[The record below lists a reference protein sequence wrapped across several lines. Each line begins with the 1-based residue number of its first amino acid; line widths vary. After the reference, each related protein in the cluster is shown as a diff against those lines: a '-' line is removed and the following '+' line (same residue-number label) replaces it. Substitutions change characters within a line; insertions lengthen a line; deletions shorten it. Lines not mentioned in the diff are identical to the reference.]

1 MATTNLG
8 PSGVTVPVPPTD
20 SHVKAHRR
28 RTVLTAYLYI
38 LPAAVLMLLITF
50 WPLVYQFWMSLTE
63 YSNLNIRTSNLLL
76 QVWGSFT
83 GQQQAWNSPP
93 FIGLGNYARIL
104 GGQLSQVLSGFDFW
118 RILLFNLVWTVVNL
132 VLSVGIG
139 VAIAVLLNQ
148 EGLRFKRF
156 YRALYI
162 IPWALPG
169 LVSAMI
175 WNDVFET
182 ESGLLN
188 QVLSA
193 LGLSGKIGWLTQ
205 VDPPVPLIPPYVRVP
220 GSVNPY
226 LMLLI
231 LILLLI
237 VPYFSR
243 WVRQHWL
250 PFTVVWVV
258 ALELFFVFALPPLA
272 GALQGTSASTASAP
286 VLIGL
291 GHILPLSFF
300 AALITNVW
308 LGWPFMMV
316 ISSGALQ
323 SIPHELYEAAEV
335 DGATGWQTFWSVTAP
350 LLRPAIVPAIIISMT
365 WTFNQFNVLYFT
377 TGGGPLHSTEI
388 LVTEAY
394 RLVNQTTIS
403 LPGIGSVLPFG
414 IAAAFA
420 YIVFAVL
427 ATITIITNRVSRATE
442 SYAE

>member
-8 PSGVTVPVPPTD
+8 PTPVAAPPPTVPHTRV
-20 SHVKAHRR
+20 HRR
-28 RTVLTAYLYI
+28 RTLLTAYLYI
-38 LPAAVLMLLITF
+38 LPAALIMLLITF
-50 WPLVYQFWMSLTE
+50 WPLIYQFWMSLTE
-63 YSNLNIRTSNLLL
+63 FSNLNIRTNNVLL
-76 QVWGSFT
+76 QIWGSLI
-83 GQQQAWNSPP
+83 GQRQPWNSPA
-93 FIGLGNYARIL
+93 FLGIGNYVRIL
-104 GGQLSQVLSGFDFW
+104 GGQLSAVLSGFDFW
-118 RILLFNLVWTVVNL
+118 RILLFNLVWTFVNL
-132 VLSVGIG
+132 FFSVGIG
-139 VAIAVLLNQ
+139 VAISMLLNQ
-148 EGLRFKRF
+148 AGLRFKRF

-175 WNDVFET
+175 WNDVFER

-188 QVLSA
+188 QLLNG
-193 LGLSGKIGWLTQ
+193 LGLQNKIGWLTQ
-205 VDPPVPLIPPYVRVP
+205 VGPPISLLPPYVRVP
-220 GSVNPY
+220 KGVNPY

-237 VPYFSR
+237 IPYFWR

-250 PFTVVWVV
+250 PFTVAWVV
-258 ALELFFVFALPPLA
+258 GLELLFVFALPSLVNALRGSGAA
-272 GALQGTSASTASAP
+272 GSALTF
-286 VLIGL
+286 VGL
-291 GHILPLSFF
+291 GQVLPLSFY

-335 DGATGWQTFWSVTAP
+335 DGASGWQSFWALTVP
-350 LLRPAIVPAIIISMT
+350 LLRPAMIPAIIISMT

-377 TGGGPLHSTEI
+377 TGGGPLHATEI

-403 LPGIGSVLPFG
+403 LPGIGSVLPYG

-427 ATITIITNRVSRATE
+427 ATITVITNRISRATE

>member
-1 MATTNLG
+1 MAATSLG
-8 PSGVTVPVPPTD
+8 PTGAATPPSPT
-20 SHVKAHRR
+20 SEHAKARRR
-28 RTVLTAYLYI
+28 RTLLTAYLYI
-38 LPAAVLMLLITF
+38 LPAALIMLVITF
-50 WPLVYQFWMSLTE
+50 WPLIYQFWMSLTDF
-63 YSNLNIRTSNLLL
+63 SNLNIRTSNLLL
-76 QVWGSFT
+76 QIWGSLT
-83 GQQQAWNSPP
+83 GQREAWNSPT
-93 FIGLGNYARIL
+93 FIGIANYVRIL
-104 GGQLSQVLSGFDFW
+104 GGGLSEVLSGFDFW
-118 RILLFNLVWTVVNL
+118 RILLFNLVWTAVNL
-132 VLSVGIG
+132 VLSVSIG

-148 EGLRFKRF
+148 EGFRFKRF

-175 WNDVFET
+175 WNNVFEK

-188 QVLSA
+188 QLLLA
-193 LGLSGKIGWLTQ
+193 LGVSEKIGWLTQ

-220 GSVNPY
+220 GGVNPY

-237 VPYFSR
+237 IPYFFR
-243 WVRQHWL
+243 WVRRHWL
-250 PFTVVWVV
+250 PFTIAWV
-258 ALELFFVFALPPLA
+258 AGLELFFVFALPPLA
-272 GALQGTSASTASAP
+272 NALQGGAAAGQAP
-286 VLIGL
+286 TLVGL
-291 GHILPLSFF
+291 GHVLPLSFF

-335 DGATGWQTFWSVTAP
+335 DGATGWQAFWSLTVP
-350 LLRPAIVPAIIISMT
+350 LLRPAMVPAIIISMT

-403 LPGIGSVLPFG
+403 LPGVGSVLPYG
-414 IAAAFA
+414 VAAAFA